1 MSKFRIAMS
10 HDFRKPDDSP
20 VFPEF
25 DLGPLDRPEIEY
37 FYLPPGNEV
46 AAADLEE
53 VDALILLASRFTRA
67 SLPNSGRLSVVARFG
82 VGYDTVDVD
91 ACSENAIALVITP
104 DGVRRPVAVAIITL
118 MLALTGQLM
127 AKDRIARLGP
137 DGWAVKSDYNGFGLI
152 GRTLGSVGLG
162 NIGRE
167 MFRLAKPFDLKFL
180 ASDPFA
186 DPGAAAE
193 LGVELVDLP
202 TLFRQSDIVAVNC
215 FLGEQTRGLVSAE
228 MLSLMK
234 PTAYLINTAR
244 GPIVDQ
250 RALTEALA
258 AGRIAGAGIDV
269 PEQEPPDADDPLLKL
284 DNVIVTPHALC
295 LTDQCFA
302 GIGRADVAAVLDVMA
317 GREPTGMVNREIADN
332 PVWRER
338 LARYGSRFG
347 VTS

>member
-1 MSKFRIAMS
+1 MNKFRIALS
-10 HDFRKPDDSP
+10 GDFLKPDGNP
-20 VFPEF
+20 AFPEF
-25 DLGPLDRPEIEY
+25 DLGPLERTEIEY
-37 FYLPPGNEV
+37 FYLPPGDEV
-46 AAADLEE
+46 AAADLERA
-53 VDALILLASRFTRA
+53 DALILLAPNFTRA
-67 SLPNSGRLSVVARFG
+67 SVPESGRLSVVARFG

-91 ACSENAIALVITP
+91 ACSDNAIAVVITP

-127 AKDRIARLGP
+127 AKDRIARLGA
-137 DGWAVKSDYNGFGLI
+137 DGWAVKSNYNGFGLI

-167 MFRLAKPFDLKFL
+167 LFRLAKPFDLKFL
-180 ASDPFA
+180 AADPFA
-186 DPGAAAE
+186 DPRAAAE

-215 FLGEQTRGLVSAE
+215 FLSEQTRGLVDAE

-250 RALTEALA
+250 RALTETLA
-258 AGRIAGAGIDV
+258 AGRIAGAGLDV
-269 PEQEPPDADDPLLKL
+269 TEREPPDADDPLLEL

-302 GIGRADVAAVLDVMA
+302 GIGRDDVAAVLDVMA
-317 GREPTGMVNREIADN
+317 GRTPTGIVNRGIADN
-332 PVWRER
+332 PDWRER
-338 LARYGSRFG
+338 LARYGVRFG
-347 VTS
+347 AAT